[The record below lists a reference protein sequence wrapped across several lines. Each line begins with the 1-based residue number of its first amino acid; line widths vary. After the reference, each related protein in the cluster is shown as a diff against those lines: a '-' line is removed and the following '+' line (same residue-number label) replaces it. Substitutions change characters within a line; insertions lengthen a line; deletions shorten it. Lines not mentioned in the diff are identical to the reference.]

1 MSKNEAIREISRL
14 TSGTI
19 ARIIGSAKY
28 SAIDDAVNRWIITA
42 DAMPDDAFTTCEN
55 WRDAI
60 KAVFA
65 YRLAG
70 RTPYAKEVKT
80 A

>member
-1 MSKNEAIREISRL
+1 MTKNEAIREISRL

-19 ARIIGSAKY
+19 AGIIHNTKY
-28 SAIDDAVNRWIITA
+28 SAIDDAVNRWIITS
-42 DAMPDDAFTTCEN
+42 DAMPENAFTTCEN
-55 WRDAI
+55 WMDAL

-65 YRLAG
+65 YRLTADN
-70 RTPYAKEVKT
+70 RAPYAIE

>member
-1 MSKNEAIREISRL
+1 MTKNEAIREISRL

-19 ARIIGSAKY
+19 AGIIHNTKY

-42 DAMPDDAFTTCEN
+42 DAMPDNAFTTCEN
-55 WRDAI
+55 WTDAL
-60 KAVFA
+60 KAIFA
-65 YRLAG
+65 HRLTADH
-70 RTPYAKEVKT
+70 RTPYAAE

>member
-1 MSKNEAIREISRL
+1 MSKSEAIREIARL
-14 TSGTI
+14 SSGTI
-19 ARIIGSAKY
+19 AGIIGNTKY

-55 WRDAI
+55 WHDAL
-60 KAVFA
+60 KVVFA

-70 RTPYAKEVKT
+70 RTPYAQEVKT

>member
-1 MSKNEAIREISRL
+1 MNKSEAIREISRL

-19 ARIIGSAKY
+19 AGIIHNAKY

-42 DAMPDDAFTTCEN
+42 DAMPNNAFTTCES
-55 WRDAI
+55 WMDAL
-60 KAVFA
+60 KAIFA
-65 YRLAG
+65 YRLTAD
-70 RTPYAKEVKT
+70 RRAPYAIK

>member
-1 MSKNEAIREISRL
+1 MSKSEAIREIASL

-19 ARIIGSAKY
+19 AGIIGSTKY

-55 WRDAI
+55 WRD
-60 KAVFA
+60 V
-65 YRLAG
+65 L
-70 RTPYAKEVKT
+70 EVVRV
-80 A
+80 

>member
-1 MSKNEAIREISRL
+1 MSKSEAIREIARL

-19 ARIIGSAKY
+19 AGIIGSTKY
-28 SAIDDAVNRWIITA
+28 SAIDDAMNRWIITA
-42 DAMPDDAFTTCEN
+42 DAMPDDAFTICEN

-70 RTPYAKEVKT
+70 RTQYTQEVKT